1 MAILKNMGNEMIK
14 KAEVTDAKEIRALIE
29 PYGKSGDMLP
39 VSLSE
44 IYDRLRSFFV
54 YRDNDDDTGKI
65 VGTASLHVTWEDLAE
80 IRSLAVFDGE
90 KRRGI
95 GSGLVEMCLEDAGDL
110 GIERVFVL
118 TYVPDFFERF
128 GFEIVDKSTL
138 PHKIWTHCLKCV
150 NFPDCD
156 EVAMIKIL

>member
-1 MAILKNMGNEMIK
+1 MIR

-29 PYGKSGDMLP
+29 PYGREGVMLP

-54 YRDNDDDTGKI
+54 CRDKSNGIDMI
-65 VGTASLHVTWEDLAE
+65 VGAASLHVTWEDLAE

-90 KRRGI
+90 KKRGI
-95 GSGLVEMCLEDAGDL
+95 GSGLVKMCLEDASDL
-110 GIERVFVL
+110 GIEQVFVL
-118 TYVPDFFERF
+118 TYIPDFFKKF

-150 NFPDCD
+150 KFPDCD
-156 EVAMIKIL
+156 EVAMIKRL